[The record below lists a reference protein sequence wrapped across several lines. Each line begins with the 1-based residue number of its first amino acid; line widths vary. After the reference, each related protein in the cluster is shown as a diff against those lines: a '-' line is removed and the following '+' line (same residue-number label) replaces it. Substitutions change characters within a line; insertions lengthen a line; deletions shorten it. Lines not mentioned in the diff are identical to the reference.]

1 MHKVIFD
8 TDPGIDDAMALLF
21 LAASPEVELI
31 GITTTFGNG
40 TIETTTRNALYLAHR
55 FGIAAPVARGAG
67 APLVGAP
74 ADPPDFVHGGNGLGE
89 VALPETI
96 AREPDPRP
104 AHRLIID
111 LVRANPGE
119 VEIVAVGRMTN
130 LALAL
135 REDPGIAALVKQVVI
150 MGGAFGI
157 SGVLGNVTPAAEANI
172 WGDPLAA
179 DEVTAAAWPLTM
191 VGLDVTQQTRM
202 PTDYLRALGDEG
214 GEAGQFIWEISR
226 FYEDFHRQGGV
237 DSIFVHDSSAVAYL
251 LRPGLFETRPGAI
264 RVVSEGLAFGM
275 TIQKPADV
283 AFPPGDWD
291 GRPAHRVC
299 TSVDSEGLRQLY
311 RATIT
316 GKAG

>member
-8 TDPGIDDAMALLF
+8 TDPGIDDAMALVF

-31 GITTTFGNG
+31 GVTTTFGNG
-40 TIETTTRNALYLAHR
+40 TIETTTRNALYLAER

-67 APLVGAP
+67 VPLVGEP
-74 ADPPDFVHGGNGLGE
+74 ADPPDFVHGGNGLGNVE
-89 VALPETI
+89 LPATI
-96 AREPDPRP
+96 ARQPDPRP
-104 AHRLIID
+104 AHQLIID

-202 PTDYLRALGDEG
+202 PTDYLRALADAG
-214 GEAGQFIWEISR
+214 GAAGQFIWEVSR
-226 FYEDFHRQGGV
+226 FYEDFHRRGGV
-237 DSIFVHDSSAVAYL
+237 DSIYVHDSSAVAYL
-251 LRPGLFETRPGAI
+251 LRPELFATRQGAI

-283 AFPPGDWD
+283 SYPPGDWD

-299 TSVDSEGLRQLY
+299 TSVDAEGLRQLY
-311 RATIT
+311 RTTIT
-316 GKAG
+316 GRSA